1 MLKYFIKRV
10 LQAVPLLL
18 LITILC
24 FALIDFAPYDAID
37 ARITDKM
44 TKEQIEQMKIDAGL
58 YDPMPVQYLR
68 WLNNLLHGDLGQS
81 LINRTNIASDLK
93 EKIPNTIILV
103 LPAYATAFLLAIGLG
118 LLAGRYKDSW
128 VDKII
133 NSMSSIGLAVP
144 TFFVALLFIYYFG
157 LKLDLFPVM
166 GMHSFNDDSF
176 KDFLHHFVL
185 PYSVLTI
192 GFLPDLVR
200 YVRSSTITQFEEDYV
215 TVQKAFG
222 SGSGTI
228 LLRHVSKN
236 VLLPMITKLGLAL
249 PMLVTGAV
257 ITETVFA
264 WPGIGVYFTTAIRN
278 LDYPIVMAILVL
290 SGTLVILGNLI
301 SDIICALID
310 PRVREGVKK

>member
-1 MLKYFIKRV
+1 MLKYLIKRI

-24 FALIDFAPYDAID
+24 FALIDLAPYDAID

-44 TKEQIEQMKIDAGL
+44 TPAQIAQLKEEAGL
-58 YDPMPVQYLR
+58 NDPMPVQYLR
-68 WLNNLLHGDLGQS
+68 WLGGLLKGDLGMS
-81 LINRTNIASDLK
+81 LINHTDIATDLK
-93 EKIPNTIILV
+93 EKIPNTIKLV
-103 LPAYATAFLLAIGLG
+103 LPSYATAYLLAIGLG
-118 LLAGRYKDSW
+118 LIAGRYKNSW
-128 VDKII
+128 LDKII
-133 NSMSSIGLAVP
+133 NSLASIGLAVP

-166 GMHSFNDDSF
+166 GMHSLGEDSF
-176 KDFLHHFVL
+176 QDFLHHFVM
-185 PYSVLTI
+185 PYAVLVI

-200 YVRSSTITQFEEDYV
+200 YVRSATITQFEEDYV

-222 SGSGTI
+222 SSSGTI

-236 VLLPMITKLGLAL
+236 VLLPMITKLGMAL

-278 LDYPIVMAILVL
+278 LDYPVVMAVLVL
-290 SGTLVILGNLI
+290 SGSLVILGNLI
-301 SDIICALID
+301 SDILCATID
-310 PRVREGVKK
+310 PRIRAGR

>member
-1 MLKYFIKRV
+1 MLKYLIKRI

-24 FALIDFAPYDAID
+24 FVLIDLAPYDAID

-44 TKEQIEQMKIDAGL
+44 TPAEIAQMKEEAGL
-58 YDPMPVQYLR
+58 NDPMPVQYLR
-68 WLNNLLHGDLGQS
+68 WLGGLLKGDLGMS
-81 LINRTNIASDLK
+81 LINHTDIATDLK
-93 EKIPNTIILV
+93 DKIPNTIKLV
-103 LPAYATAFLLAIGLG
+103 LPSYATAFLLAIGLG
-118 LLAGRYKDSW
+118 LVAGRYKNSW
-128 VDKII
+128 LDKII
-133 NSMSSIGLAVP
+133 NSLASIGLAVP

-166 GMHSFNDDSF
+166 GMHSLGEDSF
-176 KDFLHHFVL
+176 EDFLHHFVM
-185 PYSVLTI
+185 PYAVLVI
-192 GFLPDLVR
+192 GFLPDLTR

-278 LDYPIVMAILVL
+278 LDYPVVMAVLVL
-290 SGTLVILGNLI
+290 SGSLVILGNLI
-301 SDIICALID
+301 SDILCATID
-310 PRVREGVKK
+310 PRIRAGR

>member
-1 MLKYFIKRV
+1 MLKYLIKRL

-24 FALIDFAPYDAID
+24 FVLIDLAPYDAMD
-37 ARITDKM
+37 AKVTDKM
-44 TKEQIEQMKIDAGL
+44 TPAMIEQMREEAGL
-58 YDPMPVQYLR
+58 NDPLPVQYLR
-68 WLNNLLHGDLGQS
+68 WLKNLLKGDLGQS
-81 LINRTNIASDLK
+81 LINKTDIATDLK
-93 EKIPNTIILV
+93 EKIPNTIKLV
-103 LPAYATAFLLAIGLG
+103 LPSYVTAFLLAIGLG
-118 LLAGRYKDSW
+118 LLAGRYKNTW
-128 VDKII
+128 VDKLI
-133 NSMSSIGLAVP
+133 NSLSSIGLAVP

-166 GMHSFNDDSF
+166 GMNSLGEDSF
-176 KDFLHHFVL
+176 EDFLHHLVL
-185 PYSVLTI
+185 PYSVLVI

-200 YVRSSTITQFEEDYV
+200 YVRSSTVTQFDEDYV

-222 SGSGTI
+222 SSSGTI

-236 VLLPMITKLGLAL
+236 VLLPMITKLGMAL

-264 WPGIGVYFTTAIRN
+264 WPGIGVYFTNAIRS
-278 LDYPIVMAILVL
+278 LDYPIVMAVLVL

-301 SDIICALID
+301 SDILCASID
-310 PRVREGVKK
+310 PRIRVGR

>member
-1 MLKYFIKRV
+1 MLKYLVKRL

-24 FALIDFAPYDAID
+24 FTLIDLAPYDAID
-37 ARITDKM
+37 ARITDDM
-44 TKEQIEQMKIDAGL
+44 TPAQIAQLKEEAGL
-58 YDPMPVQYLR
+58 NDPLPVQYLR
-68 WLNNLLHGDLGQS
+68 WLGALLKGDLGRS
-81 LINRTNIASDLK
+81 LINRTNIATDLK
-93 EKIPNTIILV
+93 EKIPNTIKLV
-103 LPAYATAFLLAIGLG
+103 LPSYATAYLLAIGLG
-118 LLAGRYKDSW
+118 LIAGRYKNSW
-128 VDKII
+128 LDKII
-133 NSMSSIGLAVP
+133 NSLASIGLAVP

-166 GMHSFNDDSF
+166 GMYSLGEDSF
-176 KDFLHHFVL
+176 QDFLHHFVM
-185 PYSVLTI
+185 PYAVLVI

-200 YVRSSTITQFEEDYV
+200 YVRSATITQFEEDYV

-222 SGSGTI
+222 SSSGTI

-236 VLLPMITKLGLAL
+236 VLLPMITKLGMAL

-278 LDYPIVMAILVL
+278 LDYPVVMAVLVL
-290 SGTLVILGNLI
+290 SGSLVILGNLI
-301 SDIICALID
+301 SDVLCATID
-310 PRVREGVKK
+310 PRIRSGR

>member
-1 MLKYFIKRV
+1 MLKYLMKRI

-24 FALIDFAPYDAID
+24 FVLIDLAPYDAID

-44 TKEQIEQMKIDAGL
+44 TPAQIAQLKEEAGL
-58 YDPMPVQYLR
+58 NDPMPIQYLR
-68 WLNNLLHGDLGQS
+68 WLGNLLKGDLGMS
-81 LINRTNIASDLK
+81 LINHTDIATDLK
-93 EKIPNTIILV
+93 EKIPNTIKLV
-103 LPAYATAFLLAIGLG
+103 LPSYATAFLLAIALG
-118 LLAGRYKDSW
+118 LISGRYKDTW
-128 VDKII
+128 IDKII
-133 NSMSSIGLAVP
+133 NSLASIGLAVP

-166 GMHSFNDDSF
+166 GMHSLGEDSF
-176 KDFLHHFVL
+176 EDFLHHLVMPYAVL
-185 PYSVLTI
+185 VI

-200 YVRSSTITQFEEDYV
+200 YVRSSTITQFNQDYV
-215 TVQKAFG
+215 TVQRAFG
-222 SGSGTI
+222 SGAGTI

-236 VLLPMITKLGLAL
+236 VLLPMITKLGMAL

-278 LDYPIVMAILVL
+278 LDYPVVMAVLVL
-290 SGTLVILGNLI
+290 SGSLVILGNLI
-301 SDIICALID
+301 SDSLCATID
-310 PRVREGVKK
+310 PRIRVGR

>member
-1 MLKYFIKRV
+1 MLKYLIKRI

-24 FALIDFAPYDAID
+24 FILIDLAPYDAID
-37 ARITDKM
+37 ARINDKM
-44 TKEQIEQMKIDAGL
+44 TPAQIAQLKEEAGL
-58 YDPMPVQYLR
+58 NDPMPVQYLR
-68 WLNNLLHGDLGQS
+68 WLGGLLKGDLGMS
-81 LINRTNIASDLK
+81 LINHTDIATDLR
-93 EKIPNTIILV
+93 EKIPNTIKLV
-103 LPAYATAFLLAIGLG
+103 LPSYATAYLLAIGLG
-118 LLAGRYKDSW
+118 LIAGRYKNSW
-128 VDKII
+128 LDKII
-133 NSMSSIGLAVP
+133 NSLASIGLAVP

-166 GMHSFNDDSF
+166 GMHSLGEDSF
-176 KDFLHHFVL
+176 QDFLHHLVMPYAVL
-185 PYSVLTI
+185 VI

-200 YVRSSTITQFEEDYV
+200 YVRSATITQFDEDYV

-278 LDYPIVMAILVL
+278 LDYPVVMAVLVL
-290 SGTLVILGNLI
+290 SGSLVIQGNLI
-301 SDIICALID
+301 SDVLCATID
-310 PRVREGVKK
+310 PRIRAGR

>member
-1 MLKYFIKRV
+1 MLKYLIKRI

-24 FALIDFAPYDAID
+24 FALIDLAPYDAID

-44 TKEQIEQMKIDAGL
+44 TPAQIAQLKEEAGL
-58 YDPMPVQYLR
+58 NDPMPVQYLR
-68 WLNNLLHGDLGQS
+68 WLGGLLKGDLGMS
-81 LINRTNIASDLK
+81 LINHTDIATDLK
-93 EKIPNTIILV
+93 EKIPNTIKLV
-103 LPAYATAFLLAIGLG
+103 LPSYATAFLLAIGLG
-118 LLAGRYKDSW
+118 LVAGRYKNSW
-128 VDKII
+128 LDRII
-133 NSMSSIGLAVP
+133 NSLASIGLAVP
-144 TFFVALLFIYYFG
+144 TFFVALLFIYFFG
-157 LKLDLFPVM
+157 LKLDMFPIM
-166 GMHSFNDDSF
+166 GMHSLGEDSF
-176 KDFLHHFVL
+176 QDFLHHLVMPYVVL
-185 PYSVLTI
+185 VI

-228 LLRHVSKN
+228 LVRHVAKN
-236 VLLPMITKLGLAL
+236 VLLPMITKLGMAL

-278 LDYPIVMAILVL
+278 LDYPVVMAVLVL
-290 SGTLVILGNLI
+290 SGSLVILGNLI
-301 SDIICALID
+301 SDILCAAID
-310 PRVREGVKK
+310 PRIRAGR

>member
-1 MLKYFIKRV
+1 MLKYLIKRI

-24 FALIDFAPYDAID
+24 FVLIDLAPYDAID

-44 TKEQIEQMKIDAGL
+44 TPAEIAQMKEEAGL
-58 YDPMPVQYLR
+58 NDPLPVQYLR
-68 WLNNLLHGDLGQS
+68 WLGGLLKGDLGMS
-81 LINRTNIASDLK
+81 LINHTDIATDLK
-93 EKIPNTIILV
+93 EKIPNTIKLV
-103 LPAYATAFLLAIGLG
+103 LPSYATAFLLAIGLG
-118 LLAGRYKDSW
+118 LVAGRYKNSW
-128 VDKII
+128 LDKII
-133 NSMSSIGLAVP
+133 NSLASIGLAVP

-166 GMHSFNDDSF
+166 GMHSLGEDSF
-176 KDFLHHFVL
+176 EDFLHHFVM
-185 PYSVLTI
+185 PYAVLVI
-192 GFLPDLVR
+192 GFLPDLTR

-236 VLLPMITKLGLAL
+236 VLLPMITKLGMAL

-278 LDYPIVMAILVL
+278 LDYPVVMAVLVL
-290 SGTLVILGNLI
+290 SGSLVILGNLI
-301 SDIICALID
+301 SDILCATID
-310 PRVREGVKK
+310 PRIRAGR

>member
-1 MLKYFIKRV
+1 MLKYLIKRI

-24 FALIDFAPYDAID
+24 FILIDLAPYDAID

-44 TKEQIEQMKIDAGL
+44 TPAEIAQMKEEAGL
-58 YDPMPVQYLR
+58 NDPMPVQYLR
-68 WLNNLLHGDLGQS
+68 WLGGLLKGDLGMS
-81 LINRTNIASDLK
+81 LINHTDIATDLK
-93 EKIPNTIILV
+93 EKIPNTIKLV
-103 LPAYATAFLLAIGLG
+103 LPSYATAFLLAIGLG
-118 LLAGRYKDSW
+118 LVAGRYKNSW
-128 VDKII
+128 LDKII
-133 NSMSSIGLAVP
+133 NSLASIGLAVP

-166 GMHSFNDDSF
+166 GMHSLGEDSF
-176 KDFLHHFVL
+176 LDFLHHFVM
-185 PYSVLTI
+185 PYAVLVI
-192 GFLPDLVR
+192 GFLPDLTR

-236 VLLPMITKLGLAL
+236 VLLPMITKLGMAL

-278 LDYPIVMAILVL
+278 LDYPVVMAVLVL
-290 SGTLVILGNLI
+290 SGSLVILGNLI
-301 SDIICALID
+301 SDILCATID
-310 PRVREGVKK
+310 PRIRARR

>member
-1 MLKYFIKRV
+1 MLKYLIKRI

-24 FALIDFAPYDAID
+24 FVLIDLAPYDAID

-44 TKEQIEQMKIDAGL
+44 TPAEIAQMKEEAGL
-58 YDPMPVQYLR
+58 NDPMPVQYLR
-68 WLNNLLHGDLGQS
+68 WLGGLLKGDLGMS
-81 LINRTNIASDLK
+81 LINHTDIATDLK
-93 EKIPNTIILV
+93 EKIPNTIKLV
-103 LPAYATAFLLAIGLG
+103 LPSYATAFLLAIGLG
-118 LLAGRYKDSW
+118 LIAGRYKNSW
-128 VDKII
+128 LDKII
-133 NSMSSIGLAVP
+133 NSLASIGLAVP

-166 GMHSFNDDSF
+166 GMHSLGEDSF
-176 KDFLHHFVL
+176 EDFLHHFMMPYAVL
-185 PYSVLTI
+185 VI
-192 GFLPDLVR
+192 GFLPDLTR

-236 VLLPMITKLGLAL
+236 VLLPMITKLGMAL

-278 LDYPIVMAILVL
+278 LDYPVVMAVLVL

-301 SDIICALID
+301 SDILCATID
-310 PRVREGVKK
+310 PRIRAGR

>member
-1 MLKYFIKRV
+1 MLKYLIKRL

-24 FALIDFAPYDAID
+24 FVLIDLAPYDAMD
-37 ARITDKM
+37 AKVTDKM
-44 TKEQIEQMKIDAGL
+44 TPAMIEQMREEAGL
-58 YDPMPVQYLR
+58 NDPLPVQYLR
-68 WLNNLLHGDLGQS
+68 WLKNLLKGDLGQS
-81 LINRTNIASDLK
+81 LINKTDIATDLK
-93 EKIPNTIILV
+93 EKIPNTIKLV
-103 LPAYATAFLLAIGLG
+103 LPSYVTAFLLAIGLG
-118 LLAGRYKDSW
+118 LLAGRYKNTW
-128 VDKII
+128 VDKLI
-133 NSMSSIGLAVP
+133 NSLASIGLAVP

-166 GMHSFNDDSF
+166 GMHSLGQDSF
-176 KDFLHHFVL
+176 EDFLHHLVM
-185 PYSVLTI
+185 PYSVLVI

-200 YVRSSTITQFEEDYV
+200 YVRSSTITQFDEDYV

-222 SGSGTI
+222 SSAGTI

-236 VLLPMITKLGLAL
+236 VLLPMITKLGMAL

-264 WPGIGVYFTTAIRN
+264 WPGIGVYFTNAIRS
-278 LDYPIVMAILVL
+278 LDYPIVMAVLVL

-301 SDIICALID
+301 SDILCATID
-310 PRVREGVKK
+310 PRIRIGR

>member
-1 MLKYFIKRV
+1 MLKYLVKRL

-24 FALIDFAPYDAID
+24 FVLIDLAPYDAMD
-37 ARITDKM
+37 AKVTDKM
-44 TKEQIEQMKIDAGL
+44 TPAMIEQMREEAGL
-58 YDPMPVQYLR
+58 NDPLPVQYLR
-68 WLNNLLHGDLGQS
+68 WLKNLLKGDLGQS
-81 LINRTNIASDLK
+81 LINKTDIATDLK
-93 EKIPNTIILV
+93 EKIPNTIKLV
-103 LPAYATAFLLAIGLG
+103 LPSYVTAFLLAIGLG
-118 LLAGRYKDSW
+118 LLAGRYKNTW
-128 VDKII
+128 VDKMI
-133 NSMSSIGLAVP
+133 NSLASIGLAVP

-166 GMHSFNDDSF
+166 GMNSLGEDSF
-176 KDFLHHFVL
+176 EDFLHHLVL
-185 PYSVLTI
+185 PYSVLVI

-200 YVRSSTITQFEEDYV
+200 YVRSSTITQFDEDYV

-222 SGSGTI
+222 SSAGTI

-236 VLLPMITKLGLAL
+236 VLLPMITKLGMAL

-264 WPGIGVYFTTAIRN
+264 WPGIGVYFTTAIRS
-278 LDYPIVMAILVL
+278 LDYPIVMAVLVL

-301 SDIICALID
+301 SDILCALID
-310 PRVREGVKK
+310 PRIRVGR